1 MGYIPHIDLT
11 PHKHGGD
18 EVDTQEEVDRANAE
32 ALNQIHDELRSG
44 FPAGKDRITVYGLTM
59 CWEAQYG
66 TLEMCRYT
74 IDAVRC
80 VLRWAVGNDRL
91 PEGVKESLWGA
102 QRSILSAVD
111 ELGGAS

>member
-1 MGYIPHIDLT
+1 MHIHSPQA

-18 EVDTQEEVDRANAE
+18 EVDTQDEVDRANAE
-32 ALNQIHDELRSG
+32 ALDQIHDMLRSG

-66 TLEMCRYT
+66 TPEMCRYT

-91 PEGVKESLWGA
+91 PEGAKERLRDA